1 MILVEATV
9 EHHQDF
15 DSKELSN
22 VPPDSARHITE
33 ER

>member
-1 MILVEATV
+1 MILVDAS
-9 EHHQDF
+9 EHHHDF
-15 DSKELSN
+15 DSRELSN